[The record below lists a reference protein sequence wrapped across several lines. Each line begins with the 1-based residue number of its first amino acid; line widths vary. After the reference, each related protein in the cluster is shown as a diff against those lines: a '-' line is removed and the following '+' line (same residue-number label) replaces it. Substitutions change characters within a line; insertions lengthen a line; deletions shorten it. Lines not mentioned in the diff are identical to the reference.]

1 MTTAHTAPEHVR
13 DAAPVSPRRWTVG
26 RPRIGDG
33 AQLWRLARES
43 KALDV
48 NSSYSYLLWCRDF
61 AETSA
66 VARDEDGR
74 PLGFVTGYLRPDA
87 PGTLLVWQ
95 VAVDPSYRGFGIA
108 GALLD
113 HLSERVAGT
122 GPLDAVET
130 TITPDNEAS
139 ERLFSAYARRHGADV
154 RRTVLFPSGAF
165 PAPGH
170 EAEVLHRIAP
180 LAF

>member
-13 DAAPVSPRRWTVG
+13 DAAPVSDPSWTVG
-26 RPRIGDG
+26 RPRAGDG

-43 KALDV
+43 GTLDV

-61 AETSA
+61 ADTSA
-66 VARDEDGR
+66 VARAEDGR
-74 PLGFVTGYLRPDA
+74 PIGFVTGYLRPDA

-95 VAVDPSYRGFGIA
+95 IAVDAAYRGLGIA

-122 GPLDAVET
+122 RRLDAVET

-139 ERLFSAYARRHGADV
+139 ERLFGAYARRHGARV
-154 RRTVLFPSGAF
+154 SRTVLFPSAAF

>member
-1 MTTAHTAPEHVR
+1 MTTAHTAPEHLR
-13 DAAPVSPRRWTVG
+13 EEAPVSARDWTVG
-26 RPRIGDG
+26 RPRTGDG

-43 KALDV
+43 GTLDV

-61 AETSA
+61 AGTSA
-66 VARDEDGR
+66 VARDADGR
-74 PLGFVTGYLRPDA
+74 PMGFVTGYLRPDA

-95 VAVDPSYRGFGIA
+95 VAVDAAYRGRGVA

-113 HLSERVAGT
+113 HLSERVAAAH
-122 GPLDAVET
+122 PLDAVET
-130 TITPDNEAS
+130 TITPDNQAS
-139 ERLFSAYARRHGADV
+139 ERLFGAYARRHGARV
-154 RRTVLFPSGAF
+154 SRTVLFPSGAF

>member
-13 DAAPVSPRRWTVG
+13 DAAPVSPRRWTIG

-95 VAVDPSYRGFGIA
+95 VAVDPSYRGLGIA

-139 ERLFSAYARRHGADV
+139 ERLFSAYARRHDADV

>member
-13 DAAPVSPRRWTVG
+13 DAAPVSDPSWTVG
-26 RPRIGDG
+26 RPRAGDG

-43 KALDV
+43 GTLDV

-61 AETSA
+61 ADTSA
-66 VARDEDGR
+66 VARAEDGR
-74 PLGFVTGYLRPDA
+74 PVGFVTGYLRPDA

-95 VAVDPSYRGFGIA
+95 IAVDAAYRGLGIA

-122 GPLDAVET
+122 RPLDAVET

-139 ERLFSAYARRHGADV
+139 ERLFGAYARRHGARV
-154 RRTVLFPSGAF
+154 SRTVLFPSAAF